1 MKRLFSNLIIL
12 TILILN
18 CNIAYTAH
26 GGNHAAKGDADVY
39 KVTMRKVELCEGY
52 TVVDFDDVGTDAAC
66 KNAVTI
72 GSGDLVVDI
81 ASVSAGSAAANYGN
95 PALLPL
101 GATYTHMRVTVDRKF
116 TIRSE
121 SAIDTGGEDET
132 DNCITVATTDAQ
144 YGATEAAR
152 KYTHRVAVAEGGT
165 KAAMNLYMVNGRQN
179 DESGSTYTQCEAAN
193 CAKSGSWEWTY
204 ASSASDLSSAI
215 AMSTVRSSVTTDD
228 VQLIYALAK
237 PYTVTN
243 SPPTIDISFGTRS
256 AIGVQEAC
264 DAGSACSGQ
273 SDTHCSFYPEEPIVT
288 ITIK

>member
-26 GGNHAAKGDADVY
+26 GGNHAAKGNADVY

-66 KNAVTI
+66 KNAVII

-81 ASVSAGSAAANYGN
+81 ASVSAGSAAASYGN

-121 SAIDTGGEDET
+121 SAIDTGGEDDT
-132 DNCITVATTDAQ
+132 DSCITVATTDAQ
-144 YGATEAAR
+144 YENDEATD
-152 KYTHRVAVAEGGT
+152 KYTHKVAIAEGGT
-165 KAAMNLYMVNGRQN
+165 KAAMNLYITDGKQAGEAGN
-179 DESGSTYTQCEAAN
+179 TYTQCETAN
-193 CAKSGSWEWTY
+193 CAKKDNWSWNY
-204 ASSASDLSSAI
+204 ANVASDLTSAI
-215 AMSTVRSSVTTDD
+215 AMTTMRSSVTTDD
-228 VQLIYALAK
+228 IQFVYALSK
-237 PYTVTN
+237 PYTVTLN
-243 SPPTIDISFGTRS
+243 PPTIDISFGTRN
-256 AIGVQEAC
+256 ALGVQEVC
-264 DAGSACSGQ
+264 DNGSNCSGQ

>member
-18 CNIAYTAH
+18 CNISYAAH
-26 GGNHAAKGDADVY
+26 GGSHAAKGNADVY

-165 KAAMNLYMVNGRQN
+165 KAAMNLYITDGKQAGEAGN
-179 DESGSTYTQCEAAN
+179 TYTQCETAN
-193 CAKSGSWEWTY
+193 CAKKDNWSWNY
-204 ASSASDLSSAI
+204 ANVASDLTSAI
-215 AMSTVRSSVTTDD
+215 AMTTMRSSVTTDD
-228 VQLIYALAK
+228 IQLVYALAK
-237 PYTVTN
+237 PYTVTLT
-243 SPPTIDISFGTRS
+243 PPTIDISFGTRN
-256 AIGVQEAC
+256 ALGVQEVC
-264 DAGSACSGQ
+264 DNGDNCAGQ
-273 SDTHCSFYPEEPIVT
+273 SDAHCSFYPEEPIVT

>member
-18 CNIAYTAH
+18 CNIVYAAH

-81 ASVSAGSAAANYGN
+81 ASVSAGSAAASYGN

-101 GATYTHMRVTVDRKF
+101 GSTYTHMRVTVDKKF
-116 TIRSE
+116 VIRSE
-121 SAIDTGGEDET
+121 SAIDTGGEDDT

-144 YGATEAAR
+144 YENDEATD
-152 KYTHRVAVAEGGT
+152 KYTHKVAIAEGGT
-165 KAAMNLYMVNGRQN
+165 KAAMNLYITDGKQAGEAGN
-179 DESGSTYTQCEAAN
+179 TYTQCETAN
-193 CAKSGSWEWTY
+193 CAKKDNW
-204 ASSASDLSSAI
+204 LS
-215 AMSTVRSSVTTDD
+215 
-228 VQLIYALAK
+228 LIH
-237 PYTVTN
+237 
-243 SPPTIDISFGTRS
+243 I
-256 AIGVQEAC
+256 
-264 DAGSACSGQ
+264 
-273 SDTHCSFYPEEPIVT
+273 
-288 ITIK
+288 

>member
-18 CNIAYTAH
+18 CNISYAAH
-26 GGNHAAKGDADVY
+26 GGSHAATGNADVY
-39 KVTMRKVELCEGY
+39 KVTMRKIELCEGY

-81 ASVSAGSAAANYGN
+81 ASVSAGSAAASYGN

-101 GATYTHMRVTVDRKF
+101 GTTYTHMRVTVDRKF

-179 DESGSTYTQCEAAN
+179 DESGSTYTQ
-193 CAKSGSWEWTY
+193 
-204 ASSASDLSSAI
+204 
-215 AMSTVRSSVTTDD
+215 M
-228 VQLIYALAK
+228 
-237 PYTVTN
+237 
-243 SPPTIDISFGTRS
+243 
-256 AIGVQEAC
+256 
-264 DAGSACSGQ
+264 
-273 SDTHCSFYPEEPIVT
+273 
-288 ITIK
+288 